1 MRREL
6 SIPENIL
13 SCGIRV
19 NINLNIFTFSDL
31 DIFTFEAQKDSYLN
45 YNLLLKYLLV
55 QDWKMFPA
63 TSWVSVL
70 PSS

>member
-19 NINLNIFTFSDL
+19 NINLNMCTFSDL

-55 QDWKMFPA
+55 QD
-63 TSWVSVL
+63 
-70 PSS
+70 